1 MEHSELIIERLPDAQ
16 FVVVPDAGHLVLL
29 EKPAEVTE
37 ALTALLR
44 TVGAST
50 PAGR

>member
-16 FVVVPDAGHLVLL
+16 FVVPDAGHLMLL